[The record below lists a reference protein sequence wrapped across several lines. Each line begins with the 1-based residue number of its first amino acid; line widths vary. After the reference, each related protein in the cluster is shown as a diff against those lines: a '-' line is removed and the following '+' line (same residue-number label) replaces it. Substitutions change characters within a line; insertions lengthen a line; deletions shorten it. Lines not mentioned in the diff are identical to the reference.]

1 MSEMEEFKKQLEPKD
16 DLINTLQSSL
26 KLKDDQIET
35 IKDSIKLK
43 NDQIQTLESS
53 IKIKEEKIGALE
65 KTIQLKEEELKS
77 GGGSSGDA
85 SDVEDLKKEIDILNG
100 ELAKADEELE
110 KLELE
115 NETLRKGSASGDSG
129 GASAS
134 GIRDFTEANI
144 PKEDILAKMK
154 DILAS
159 SLHKVTIAVPSIT
172 DLQDLYLYEVRSS
185 VNMQIS
191 CIINPGIE
199 IHSELLE
206 EFESLDN
213 ISIRSYEGEDRYVI
227 IADGAEMLF
236 AVIGKSE
243 NNHLVFHTRDEAHI
257 KLFNSMITEAWLRS
271 RKI

>member
-1 MSEMEEFKKQLEPKD
+1 MSEMEELKKQLETKD
-16 DLINTLQSSL
+16 GLINTLQSSL

-43 NDQIQTLESS
+43 NDQVKTLESS
-53 IKIKEEKIGALE
+53 IKSKEEKIGTLE

-77 GGGSSGDA
+77 CGNSSGVA

-100 ELAKADEELE
+100 ELTKADEELE

-115 NETLRKGSASGDSG
+115 NENLRKSSSSGGSG

-134 GIRDFTEANI
+134 GIIDFTEANI
-144 PKEDILAKMK
+144 PRVDILAKMK
-154 DILAS
+154 EILAR
-159 SLHKVTIAVPSIT
+159 SLHKVTIAVPVIT

-191 CIINPGIE
+191 CLIDPGIE
-199 IHSELLE
+199 EHSELLE

-213 ISIRSYEGEDRYVI
+213 ISLRSYEGEDRYVI
-227 IADGAEMLF
+227 IADGSEMFF
-236 AVIGKSE
+236 AVIGKNE
-243 NNHLVFHTRDEAHI
+243 NNHLVCQTKDEAHI
-257 KLFNSMITEAWLRS
+257 KLYNSLVMETWLRS